1 MDRTIFHHEKF
12 PGEERGFVI
21 FGPLSHSR
29 RITGGIPG
37 LSPVDS
43 GYTPKSL
50 LKKINIEKGLGWLWT
65 VLVGQT

>member
-1 MDRTIFHHEKF
+1 MDWTIFHHEKF
-12 PGEERGFVI
+12 LGEERGFVI

-43 GYTPKSL
+43 GYIPRSL
-50 LKKINIEKGLGWLWT
+50 LKKINIEKGRSVFRT
-65 VLVGQT
+65 VLIGQT